1 MDFLKNEEGK
11 IKMLFNDYVI
21 KFDVCNFRCD
31 YCLNLL
37 EPKNTEL
44 WMDTK
49 QKMIEEHDHYKRDI
63 LADELRNENVYECQ
77 NELGKRIN
85 RMLDSFE
92 EIIDTPILRL
102 SGGELF
108 AIRNI
113 EEFIVER
120 GEKYAVVQIV
130 TNGYYLDEKLIARLK
145 NCGNVHIHFSLDGH
159 TLEMNQ
165 KRVKNWQVQE
175 RLLGNL
181 DMLIQNDI
189 PVEINSV
196 MSNANTK
203 DYPEF
208 LDYLLRYED
217 KLVAFPSPIR
227 GVALEEHQPDFVST
241 RVFEKVADDYTKYSR
256 ILPPKQ
262 YFERLAAFYRD
273 GIRKDQC
280 VLPEFCI
287 QSLDD
292 GMITPCALG
301 WTRQLGNLF
310 AEDLKTVQDR
320 IGHDKLY
327 KLLCGEKIRMDYCKK
342 CYSTYEVCNLFFN
355 DILSIEEMRGMPLYS
370 DRRVCKRL
378 MELKEH
384 REKNKPRF

>member
-1 MDFLKNEEGK
+1 MDFLKDEAGK

-21 KFDVCNFRCD
+21 KFDVCNFRCE

-92 EIIDTPILRL
+92 DIIDTPILRL

-113 EEFIVER
+113 EEFIEER
-120 GEKYAVVQIV
+120 GKRYAVVQIV

-145 NCGNVHIHFSLDGH
+145 KCGNVHIHFSLDGH
-159 TLEMNQ
+159 TLEMNR
-165 KRVKNWQVQE
+165 KRVKNQQVQE
-175 RLLGNL
+175 RLLQNL
-181 DMLIQNDI
+181 DMLIQNNI
-189 PVEINSV
+189 PVEVNSV

-203 DYPEF
+203 DYLDF
-208 LDYLLRYED
+208 LDYLLRYEG
-217 KLVAFPSPIR
+217 KLTAFPSPIR
-227 GVALEEHQPDFVST
+227 GVELEEHQPDFEST
-241 RVFEKVADDYTKYSR
+241 QIFEKIADAYTNYSR

-262 YFERLAAFYRD
+262 YFERLAVFYKD
-273 GIRKDQC
+273 GNRKDQC
-280 VLPEFCI
+280 FLPEFCI

-292 GMITPCALG
+292 GMLTPCALG
-301 WTRQLGNLF
+301 WTKQLGNLF

-327 KLLCGEKIRMDYCKK
+327 KLLCSEKIRMDYCKK

-355 DILSIEEMRGMPLYS
+355 GMLSIEDMRRMPLYS
-370 DRRVCKRL
+370 DQRVSQRL
-378 MELKEH
+378 IEL
-384 REKNKPRF
+384 REYRGK